1 MMYDDFLMMLPNAI
15 GRVVYFWDD
24 ENAVPKSQKEG
35 YIDSFTTEVM
45 HALVQRAMYEPG
57 FACNPEVEFMKAR
70 ESARNLMRKSGFERT
85 LKTTEIQVG
94 NKECLQFIQQL
105 ESNPSFRGWEN
116 ENIILMYKKVTQD
129 LINNNE

>member
-1 MMYDDFLMMLPNAI
+1 
-15 GRVVYFWDD
+15 
-24 ENAVPKSQKEG
+24 
-35 YIDSFTTEVM
+35 M
-45 HALVQRAMYEPG
+45 HVLVQRAMYEPG
-57 FACNPEVEFMKAR
+57 FTCNPEVEFMKAR
-70 ESARNLMRKSGFERT
+70 ESARILMNKSGFERT